1 MCIQLP
7 ECGCSIME
15 CSISPVQA
23 KEELESWG
31 LRFAPELVQLS
42 GRKVNPE
49 KIMFRKN
56 TIVVNEEADW
66 GREAVKERVLSAV
79 S

>member
-1 MCIQLP
+1 M
-7 ECGCSIME
+7 
-15 CSISPVQA
+15 QA

-31 LRFAPELVQLS
+31 LRFAPDLVQLS

-49 KIMFRKN
+49 KVMFRKN

-66 GREAVKERVLSAV
+66 GRDAVKERVLSAV